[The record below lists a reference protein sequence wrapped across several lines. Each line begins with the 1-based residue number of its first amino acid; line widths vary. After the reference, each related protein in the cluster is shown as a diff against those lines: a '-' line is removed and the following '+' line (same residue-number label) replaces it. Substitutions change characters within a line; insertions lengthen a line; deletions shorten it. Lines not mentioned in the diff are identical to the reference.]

1 MRRTPGRK
9 AGPWGTTGMTNEQ
22 DDSERGAYVKPQARP
37 EVSVLP
43 PLEIPIDSPEARYER
58 LARIV
63 SDHVVSRLLALHG
76 QMPGAVP
83 LPVEGGDAAS
93 NIEELAHL
101 LLGPENDEAEEFLL
115 RLRDGGVSLEDLHTE
130 LLEPTAHRFGELW
143 NEDKI
148 DFVDV
153 TLGVARLQRL
163 VHAFGRLDQVPDY
176 DAKRKV
182 LLACAPGEQHS
193 LGSSIVQKSLRAAGW
208 HVCTC
213 ATMQFEDAAELAA
226 QEWFGVVGFSLG
238 SDVHVDRLSAAIA
251 QIRSVSM
258 NPKVGIMVG
267 GSAISRNPG
276 WVKAV
281 GADGTAANGPAA
293 VILAKKLLA
302 ASLL

>member
-1 MRRTPGRK
+1 
-9 AGPWGTTGMTNEQ
+9 MTNEQ
-22 DDSERGAYVKPQARP
+22 EDAERGAYVRPQATP
-37 EVSVLP
+37 EVNVLP
-43 PLEIPIDSPEARYER
+43 PLEIPIDSAEARYAR
-58 LARIV
+58 LAQIV
-63 SDHVVSRLLALHG
+63 SEHVVSRLVALHE
-76 QMPGAVP
+76 QLPGAVP
-83 LPVEGGDAAS
+83 LPADDGDAEAH
-93 NIEELAHL
+93 IEKLAL
-101 LLGPENDEAEEFLL
+101 LLLRPENDEAEEFVL
-115 RLRDGGVSLEDLHTE
+115 RLRDGGLSLEHLHAE
-130 LLEPTAHRFGELW
+130 LLEPTARHFGELW
-143 NEDKI
+143 NDDKI

-163 VHAFGRLDQVPDY
+163 VHAFGRLDEVPDY

-213 ATMQFEDAAELAA
+213 ATPNMEEAAGIAA
-226 QEWFGVVGFSLG
+226 QEWFGVVGFSLS
-238 SDVHVDRLSAAIA
+238 SDVHLDGLANAIA
-251 QIRSVSM
+251 RVRAISM

-267 GSAISRNPG
+267 GSAIARHPD
-276 WVKAV
+276 WVQAV